1 MHALL
6 FALLAVLAIPSSA
19 SAWGGGTHLLL
30 GTFTLNNL
38 SLLPSAVS
46 SAIGSF
52 PNDFLYGCLAAD
64 ITVGKKFTHF
74 LLNCHRWRV
83 GQKVLDH
90 AVTDPQRACA
100 YGYLAHLAADSIA
113 HNYYVPLQTIG
124 SFSTLTLKHAYWEV
138 RFDSFIEREIWEI
151 GGKVARDHFESND
164 ELLRNVVAS
173 TLFSFG
179 TNKRIFNSIM
189 LLSRLEKWQK
199 AIRTLNETSR
209 FGLEENQRDE
219 FLELSKVAVLDVL
232 SDLEGSRYLAAD
244 PTGERAIEAAEG
256 IRKNLRLLYRSGK
269 ITKTDAISQVDEI
282 GSKLRG
288 AICDPDLLREIL
300 ARS

>member
-19 SAWGGGTHLLL
+19 FAWGGGTHLLL
-30 GTFTLNNL
+30 GTYALNNL
-38 SLLPSAVS
+38 SLLPSTIAS
-46 SAIGSF
+46 IIGAY

-83 GQKVLDH
+83 GQKVLSH
-90 AVTDPQRACA
+90 AATDQQKACA
-100 YGYLAHLAADSIA
+100 YGYLAHLAADTIA

-138 RFDSFIEREIWEI
+138 RFDSFVDREIWET
-151 GGKVARDHFESND
+151 GKTVARDHFEDND
-164 ELLRNVVAS
+164 ELLRSVVAS

-189 LLSRLEKWQK
+189 LLTRLEKWQQ
-199 AIRTLNETSR
+199 AIRTLNEASR
-209 FGLEENQRDE
+209 FSLEEGERDE
-219 FLELSKVAVLDVL
+219 FLELSKTAVLDVL
-232 SDLEGSRYLAAD
+232 GDMEGSCYLAAD
-244 PTGERAIEAAEG
+244 PTGERAITAAEG

-269 ITKTDAISQVDEI
+269 ISREDANSQVEEI
-282 GSKLRG
+282 GNKLRD

-300 ARS
+300 AAA

>member
-19 SAWGGGTHLLL
+19 FAWGGGTHLLL
-30 GTFTLNNL
+30 GQFVLNNL
-38 SLLPSAVS
+38 SLLPTAVG
-46 SAIGSF
+46 SAIGAF

-74 LLNCHRWRV
+74 LLNCHRWSI
-83 GQKVLDH
+83 GKKVLDR
-90 AVTDPQRACA
+90 ASTPPQLACA
-100 YGYLAHLAADSIA
+100 YGYLAHLAADTIA

-138 RFDSFIEREIWEI
+138 RFDSFIDREIWET
-151 GGKVARDHFESND
+151 GGKVARDHFEDND
-164 ELLRNVVAS
+164 ELLRNTVAS

-179 TNKRIFNSIM
+179 TNKKIFNSIM
-189 LLSRLEKWQK
+189 LLSRLEKWQL
-199 AIRTLNETSR
+199 AIKKLNETSR
-209 FGLEENQRDE
+209 FSLEENHRDE
-219 FLELSKVAVLDVL
+219 FLELSKTAVLDL
-232 SDLEGSRYLAAD
+232 LGDLEGSCYLVAD
-244 PTGERAIEAAEG
+244 PTGERAIAAAEG

-269 ITKTDAISQVDEI
+269 ISKDDATSQVDEI
-282 GSKLRG
+282 GAKLRG

-300 ARS
+300 AAA

>member
-1 MHALL
+1 MHHLL
-6 FALLAVLAIPSSA
+6 FALFAVLVIPSSA
-19 SAWGGGTHLLL
+19 FAWGGGTHLLL
-30 GTFTLNNL
+30 GTYALNNL
-38 SLLPSAVS
+38 ALLPSAVA
-46 SAIGSF
+46 SAIGTF

-90 AVTDPQRACA
+90 AVTESQLACA
-100 YGYLAHLAADSIA
+100 YGYLAHLAADTIA
-113 HNYYVPLQTIG
+113 HNYYVPLKTIG

-138 RFDSFIEREIWEI
+138 RFDSFIDREIWET
-151 GGKVARDHFESND
+151 GGKVARDHFEAND

-179 TNKRIFNSIM
+179 TNKKIFNSIM
-189 LLSRLEKWQK
+189 LLSRLEKWQL

-209 FGLEENQRDE
+209 FGLEENHRDE
-219 FLELSKVAVLDVL
+219 FLELSRHAVIDVL
-232 SDLEGSRYLAAD
+232 GDLDGSRYLAAD
-244 PTGERAIEAAEG
+244 PTGERAIAAAEG

-269 ITKTDAISQVDEI
+269 ISKTDATSQVEEI
-282 GSKLRG
+282 GGKLRR
-288 AICDPDLLREIL
+288 AICDPELLKEIL
-300 ARS
+300 AVA